1 MIDALPEKGDLAPD
15 VTAPDQNGGEF
26 SLSDYRG
33 KWLVLYFYPKDSTGG
48 CTLEA
53 REFSELKNR
62 FALLGAVIAGV
73 SRDSV
78 ESHKRFAQQQDLS
91 ITLLSDPGRLLH
103 EAYGAWRMKKMYGR
117 ELMGAVRSTF
127 LIAPDG
133 TVAHVWP
140 NVRAAGHAAAV
151 REKLGELVQPSG
163 KSSAEFR

>member
-1 MIDALPEKGDLAPD
+1 M
-15 VTAPDQNGGEF
+15 
-26 SLSDYRG
+26 
-33 KWLVLYFYPKDSTGG
+33 LYFYPKDSTGG

-53 REFSELKNR
+53 REFSELKDS
-62 FALLGAVIAGV
+62 FTLLGAVIAGV

-78 ESHKRFAQQQDLS
+78 ESHKRFEQKQGLS

-103 EAYGAWRMKKMYGR
+103 EAFGAWRVKMMYNR

-140 NVRAAGHAAAV
+140 NVKAALHAAAV
-151 REKLGELVQPSG
+151 LRKLGEYVDPPGNSG
-163 KSSAEFR
+163 ADLR

>member
-1 MIDALPEKGDLAPD
+1 MDALPEKGAMAPD
-15 VTAPDQNGGEF
+15 VSAPDQNGREF
-26 SLSDYRG
+26 SPGDYRG

-53 REFSELKNR
+53 REFSELKDR

-78 ESHKRFAQQQDLS
+78 ESHKSFEQKQGLS
-91 ITLLSDPGRLLH
+91 ITLISDPGRLLH
-103 EAYGAWRMKKMYGR
+103 EAFGAWRMKKIYGR

-133 TVAHVWP
+133 SVAYVWP
-140 NVRAAGHAAAV
+140 NVKAAGHAAAV
-151 REKLGELVQPSG
+151 LEKLGELVRPS
-163 KSSAEFR
+163 

>member
-1 MIDALPEKGDLAPD
+1 MAAPPEKGALAPD
-15 VTAPDQNGGEF
+15 VSAPDQNGREF
-26 SLSDYRG
+26 STDDYRG

-53 REFSELKNR
+53 REFSELKER
-62 FALLGAVIAGV
+62 FSLLGAVIVGV

-78 ESHKRFAQQQDLS
+78 ESHKRFEQKQDLS
-91 ITLLSDPGRLLH
+91 ITLLSDPERLLH
-103 EAYGAWRMKKMYGR
+103 EAYGAWRMKRMYG
-117 ELMGAVRSTF
+117 MDSTGTVRSTF

-151 REKLGELVQPSG
+151 LEMLGKFVQPSG
-163 KSSAEFR
+163 KGCAESK